1 MKLNRTTILK
11 AFLAI
16 VPALLLALVLQ
27 PAAALAH
34 TVTYE
39 TMDTVKFE
47 CIYDTYATPPTEN
60 AWVTET
66 VEDGGCPT
74 INKGRYQVGV
84 PDSDYEFAF
93 WLAYE
98 GTLGQKDVTLIDDTV
113 LKAGTPLTTEQVQS
127 VVVHDDLTFIAY
139 FGNVWGSDP
148 LLLDVIFTASNGG
161 SIVDPRKQTIRAG
174 VAPDEV
180 IPEPDQGF
188 EFDYWTAD
196 VPVYVYTNYS
206 QGYTGGAWVAPG
218 THIAGS
224 SPCASV
230 CMHTTFTA
238 HFKATTPTYTVTYTV
253 DDKGVAFDEN
263 HNTESVAEGNSPASV
278 PEPVAQDSTK
288 YMFAYWSTDAEVVL
302 SDGTVIDAGAKITTD
317 QLKQVKVTSALTF
330 TANFKGIRTVT
341 YKANDDGY
349 IPAGVETTEVVAKG
363 NSPVNVPS
371 PEATDSTNYAFAYW
385 TADQV
390 VTLIDGTT
398 FYIGSSSW
406 ISTEQIKQAV
416 ITTDTTFTAHFTNKV
431 TVTYE
436 VDANIGF
443 FPPSGTTITEEVGRG
458 GCPANVPTPQTI
470 SSDDVVFGGWIPNK
484 GSWFVNG
491 TWFNAGTK
499 LTTADVRNVKLVEDG
514 YTFTAYFRDAR
525 HTVTYEVDE
534 NGSFPSSAATSE
546 VVADSK
552 APANVPTPTPKD
564 ATTHV
569 YGYWTANVKTTY
581 QDGTTIAAGKKIP
594 IDKLKKLVTTQDLTL
609 TAHLRETTHTVTYLK
624 GDYGHFD
631 GVDSPSTV
639 QVDDLASPTN
649 IPTVVSDTPGY
660 PFGSWKANVDV
671 VLSDGTA
678 ITQGNEITTEQVA
691 TIVVDED
698 IELTAYYPKTGYA
711 YFIYTTDGKGGFEG
725 YTETT
730 PSVETLVYDK
740 QYLHDIPT
748 PYAYD
753 ATKYAFETWITD
765 TGFIYYLWD
774 YHTFESYEA
783 GDSVSNPST
792 SQPALYNEAGEK
804 ITLTAT
810 FEQIA
815 VDLTYQTDG
824 KGMVIDKSTGL
835 PTDNSWTERV
845 ALNSSHTAHPS
856 GCEAIPDENY
866 GNYVFDYWT
875 ASDWVY
881 VDGEG
886 SYKSGTPLTSD
897 QIKLIDLGRI
907 ANVYD
912 LTFTAHFAK
921 LHTITYEAGAHGSV
935 SPTTEQ
941 VKEGYAPAGPTI
953 VPDANYAFDY
963 WTANKAV
970 QVADADTQAVMLA
983 DSNSDVEAQA
993 STTTID
999 KGEAISTDEF
1009 SRIVTSDDVTFT
1021 AHFKRTAPYTV
1032 TYTTDGNGSV
1042 TPETEE
1048 VLEGKSPKG
1057 PSITPNANF
1066 EFDYW
1071 TANTEVY
1078 YIDDENNIIEFDVDD
1093 QISADE
1099 LKKLSVEEDVVFTAH
1114 FKEAPVD
1121 PEPEPVD
1128 PDDPDNPDGGDT
1140 IKPADGAD
1148 GKLVPKTGD
1157 TLPGVTAA
1165 VVLGA
1170 GAVVA
1175 GAALLKKRCR

>member
-1 MKLNRTTILK
+1 MKSNHTTIRK
-11 AFLAI
+11 ALLAI
-16 VPALLLALVLQ
+16 MPALLLALILQ

-39 TMDTVKFE
+39 TMDNAKFE

-60 AWVTET
+60 ARVTET

-74 INKGRYQVGV
+74 INNGRYQVDV

-93 WLAYE
+93 WLACD
-98 GTLGQKDVTLIDDTV
+98 GMLVQKDVTLTDDTV

-127 VVVHDDLTFIAY
+127 VAVHDDLTFIAY
-139 FGNVWGSDP
+139 FGNVWGYDDP
-148 LLLDVIFTASNGG
+148 PLLDVIFTASNGG
-161 SIVDPRKQTIRAG
+161 SIKDPRIQTIMAG

-206 QGYTGGAWVAPG
+206 KGYTGGTWVAAG

-230 CMHTTFTA
+230 CLPTTFTA

-278 PEPVAQDSTK
+278 PEPVAQDPTK

-330 TANFKGIRTVT
+330 TA
-341 YKANDDGY
+341 
-349 IPAGVETTEVVAKG
+349 
-363 NSPVNVPS
+363 
-371 PEATDSTNYAFAYW
+371 
-385 TADQV
+385 
-390 VTLIDGTT
+390 
-398 FYIGSSSW
+398 
-406 ISTEQIKQAV
+406 
-416 ITTDTTFTAHFTNKV
+416 
-431 TVTYE
+431 
-436 VDANIGF
+436 
-443 FPPSGTTITEEVGRG
+443 
-458 GCPANVPTPQTI
+458 
-470 SSDDVVFGGWIPNK
+470 
-484 GSWFVNG
+484 
-491 TWFNAGTK
+491 
-499 LTTADVRNVKLVEDG
+499 
-514 YTFTAYFRDAR
+514 
-525 HTVTYEVDE
+525 
-534 NGSFPSSAATSE
+534 
-546 VVADSK
+546 
-552 APANVPTPTPKD
+552 
-564 ATTHV
+564 
-569 YGYWTANVKTTY
+569 
-581 QDGTTIAAGKKIP
+581 
-594 IDKLKKLVTTQDLTL
+594 
-609 TAHLRETTHTVTYLK
+609 
-624 GDYGHFD
+624 
-631 GVDSPSTV
+631 
-639 QVDDLASPTN
+639 
-649 IPTVVSDTPGY
+649 
-660 PFGSWKANVDV
+660 
-671 VLSDGTA
+671 
-678 ITQGNEITTEQVA
+678 
-691 TIVVDED
+691 
-698 IELTAYYPKTGYA
+698 
-711 YFIYTTDGKGGFEG
+711 
-725 YTETT
+725 
-730 PSVETLVYDK
+730 
-740 QYLHDIPT
+740 
-748 PYAYD
+748 
-753 ATKYAFETWITD
+753 
-765 TGFIYYLWD
+765 
-774 YHTFESYEA
+774 
-783 GDSVSNPST
+783 
-792 SQPALYNEAGEK
+792 
-804 ITLTAT
+804 T

-815 VDLTYQTDG
+815 VDLTYQPDG

-963 WTANKAV
+963 WTANKNV
-970 QVADADTQAVMLA
+970 EVADADTQAVMLA

-1078 YIDDENNIIEFDVDD
+1078 YIDDENNIVEFDVDD

-1140 IKPADGAD
+1140 IKPVDGEG

-1165 VVLGA
+1165 VALGA
-1170 GAVVA
+1170 GVVVA
-1175 GAALLKKRCR
+1175 GVALLKKRYQ